1 MILKGLIII
10 SIILQTLATIV
21 AIRLVRR
28 TKYNSIWILL
38 IIALTAMSFTRYGQ
52 YIQIYVDDADFNI
65 PNDLFIWLGAIASLC
80 LAVGVLYAHKLF
92 TYIEHLDYQ
101 RKLTNK
107 RILAAVLRT
116 EEKVRSRYSRELH
129 DGMGPLLSSAKMSMS
144 VLAKRTHSDEDRE
157 LIASTSAVIEEAIRA
172 LREISN
178 NLSPQ
183 VLNDFGLVRGITNF
197 INKNPQLRQID
208 VQFNTSLR
216 KERFNSDIEVI
227 LYRVVCELINN
238 SLKHSGCTQ
247 IKLSLE
253 HLYDRLYLIYSD
265 NGRGFDVRA
274 VTDCGMGMSNI
285 TSRINSLGGQID
297 ITSRP
302 NKGMQ
307 ASIVVSITGENI
319 NNDDEEKR

>member
-1 MILKGLIII
+1 M
-10 SIILQTLATIV
+10 
-21 AIRLVRR
+21 
-28 TKYNSIWILL
+28 
-38 IIALTAMSFTRYGQ
+38 
-52 YIQIYVDDADFNI
+52 
-65 PNDLFIWLGAIASLC
+65 
-80 LAVGVLYAHKLF
+80 
-92 TYIEHLDYQ
+92 
-101 RKLTNK
+101 
-107 RILAAVLRT
+107 
-116 EEKVRSRYSRELH
+116 
-129 DGMGPLLSSAKMSMS
+129 
-144 VLAKRTHSDEDRE
+144 
-157 LIASTSAVIEEAIRA
+157 
-172 LREISN
+172 
-178 NLSPQ
+178 
-183 VLNDFGLVRGITNF
+183 LNDFGLVRGITNF

-247 IKLSLE
+247 IRLSLE